1 PGLHRLEFDNA
12 AVTLTLAFGKV
23 QTVLPRLQLAADAFF
38 LDGFAPQ
45 SNPDMWSDAV
55 MAQLASIGA
64 AGATA
69 ATWATAGAMRRGLR
83 AASFVVEK
91 RPGFGSKREMTVATL
106 PMAGAG
112 AIEACTSARRAGK
125 AIVIGAG
132 LA

>member
-1 PGLHRLEFDNA
+1 NFLALWQAWRDDPERCARLHMVSIEAHPFEAGPLLDWLRRRLPDALQPLASQLAAQWPPLLPGLHRLEFDNA

-69 ATWATAGAMRRGLR
+69 
-83 AASFVVEK
+83 
-91 RPGFGSKREMTVATL
+91 
-106 PMAGAG
+106 
-112 AIEACTSARRAGK
+112 
-125 AIVIGAG
+125 
-132 LA
+132 